1 MKFEEKLSKLRKQNA
16 LSQEELAEKL
26 NVSRQTI
33 SKWELGQ
40 TKPDSGKIQEIA
52 SLFNVSTDELLDETT
67 GITQPQNQ
75 SNGKGEHKTM
85 NTIIIII
92 LVVGLIIA
100 VGYIGFFLFVG
111 NTAKEIIGTGMNRN
125 QEGMNLAKDIIGT
138 GMNLT
143 GQAMNRSQEGMNVA
157 QGVMGQ
163 ATNIIGGAQE
173 TIQNSNNEMK
183 KREEDFNTG
192 YNQTL
197 QTMEE
202 MKENREEQQ
211 NEQKARQEEMQKQ
224 FEENQK
230 RVQEG
235 YNETL
240 RQQEEF
246 RAAHPDLY

>member
-111 NTAKEIIGTGMNRN
+111 NTAKEIIGTGMN
-125 QEGMNLAKDIIGT
+125 
-138 GMNLT
+138 LT

-173 TIQNSNNEMK
+173 TIQNSNNEME

-197 QTMEE
+197 QTMEQME
-202 MKENREEQQ
+202 EQRKEQQ

-224 FEENQK
+224 FEEQQK